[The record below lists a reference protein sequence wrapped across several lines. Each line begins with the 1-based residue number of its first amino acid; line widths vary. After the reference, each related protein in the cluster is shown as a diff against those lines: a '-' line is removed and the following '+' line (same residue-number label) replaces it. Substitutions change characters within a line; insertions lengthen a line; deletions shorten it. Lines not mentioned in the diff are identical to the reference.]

1 MDGHEMRLLVTGVDG
16 DGRGC
21 VVGEEW
27 LGMELS
33 PGRRVWHATAYT
45 APTVLAPQPKGSS
58 DFMDLQI
65 ASGRVRWLVIDYEAD
80 AEQEMHHTD
89 TVDLDIVLQGS
100 IELVLDDGPHL
111 LRAGDGAIVNGVD
124 HAWRSGA
131 EGCRLSV
138 TFIGT
143 PPRS

>member
-1 MDGHEMRLLVTGVDG
+1 MRLLVTGVDG

-21 VVGEEW
+21 VVGEEQ
-27 LGMELS
+27 LKMELA
-33 PGRRVWHATAYT
+33 PGKRVWHATAYT
-45 APTVLAPQPKGSS
+45 ELVALARQPQRSS

-65 ASGRVRWLVIDYEAD
+65 GSGRVRWLVIDYEAG

-100 IELVLDDGPHL
+100 IELILDDGAHL
-111 LRAGDGAIVNGVD
+111 LRAGDGAVVSGVD

-138 TFIGT
+138 MFIGT
-143 PPRS
+143 PPSS